1 MTFVSFSFF
10 VFVAVSLLVYFQMP
24 QRYRWIVLL
33 AVSLLFYVLVSGVL
47 LVYLLLTAATTYA
60 VARRIDGINE
70 DSAALLKTAE
80 KDEKKA
86 IRAAATKQKRR
97 WLAGVTVLNFGLLAV
112 FKYQGMLS
120 SGFSLIGKCFGVA
133 VPDFAGSI
141 LMPLGVSFYTFQ
153 SIGYVIDTYR
163 GKVTA
168 ERNFAKYLLFVSFF
182 PQIVQ
187 GPIARYD
194 DLAGQLYAGNG
205 FDYQRV
211 KFGAQLAAW
220 GVFKKLVI
228 ADRLSILV
236 GAVFN
241 SYPAYTGRTLWMAV
255 LFYTIQ
261 IYADFSGGI
270 DIARGVGEMF
280 GVTMAQNFERPY
292 FSQSIAEFWRRWH
305 MTLGGWCRDYIFY
318 PLSLSKAFNQ
328 LSKKTRNRLG
338 NRIGKLVPVIL
349 SQLIVFII
357 IGMWHGSQFKYI
369 AFGLYHGAFIIG
381 GILFEETFTKW
392 HEKLHINPNSWWYQA
407 FRILRTFLIVALG
420 RFFSRAGSFM
430 QAMSMLKQSFFPSS
444 NPQPGPFALGMG
456 QNEFLVLIIAMA
468 VLLLVDILCE
478 RNVDIRA
485 WIAAR
490 PMPIRWALY
499 LCGVVSIVLL
509 GVYGKKYDAAAFIYM
524 RF

>member
-10 VFVAVSLLVYFQMP
+10 VFVAVSLLVYFLMP
-24 QRYRWIVLL
+24 QKYRWIVLL
-33 AVSLLFYVLVSGVL
+33 AVSLLFYVMVSGVL
-47 LVYLLLTAATTYA
+47 LLYLLFTAATTYA
-60 VARRIDGINE
+60 AARKMSRINE
-70 DSAALLKTAE
+70 DSAALLSTAE
-80 KDEKKA
+80 SSEKKA
-86 IRAAATKQKRR
+86 IRGAATARKRR
-97 WLAGVTVLNFGLLAV
+97 WLAGVAVVNFGLLVV
-112 FKYQGMLS
+112 FKYQGVLS
-120 SGFSLIGKCFGVA
+120 SGASLLGKCFGIA
-133 VPDFAGSI
+133 VPDFAGS
-141 LMPLGVSFYTFQ
+141 LLLPLGVSFYTFQ
-153 SIGYVIDTYR
+153 SMGYVIDAYR
-163 GKVTA
+163 SKVTA
-168 ERNFAKYLLFVSFF
+168 ERNFLKYLLFVSFF

-194 DLAGQLYAGNG
+194 ELAEQLYAGNG

-228 ADRLSILV
+228 ADRTAILV
-236 GAVFN
+236 NAVFGA
-241 SYPAYTGRTLWMAV
+241 YPEYTGRTLWIAV
-255 LFYTIQ
+255 LFYTVQ

-270 DIARGVGEMF
+270 DIARGVGQMF
-280 GVTMAQNFERPY
+280 GVTMAENFERPY
-292 FSQSIAEFWRRWH
+292 FAQSIAEFWRRWH

-318 PLSLSKAFNQ
+318 PLSLSKGFNQ
-328 LSKKTRNRLG
+328 LSKKTRKWLG

-381 GILFEETFTKW
+381 GILFDETFAKW
-392 HEKLHINPNSWWYQA
+392 RDALHIKADSWWFQG

-420 RFFSRAGSFM
+420 RFFSRAGSFL

-444 NPQPGPFALGMG
+444 APQPGPFALGMG
-456 QNEFLVLIIAMA
+456 KTELLVLGLA
-468 VLLLVDILCE
+468 VLILFVVDILNE
-478 RNVDIRA
+478 RGVDLRE
-485 WIAAR
+485 WISAR

-499 LCGVVSIVLL
+499 LCGVLSIVLL

>member
-1 MTFVSFSFF
+1 MTFVSLSFF
-10 VFVAVSLLVYFQMP
+10 VFVAASLLVYFLMP
-24 QRYRWIVLL
+24 QRYRWTVLL
-33 AVSLLFYVLVSGVL
+33 AVSLLFYVLVSGAL
-47 LVYLLLTAATTYA
+47 ILYLLFTAAATYA
-60 VARRIDGINE
+60 MGLKMAQINGK
-70 DSAALLKTAE
+70 SAALLSQGSR
-80 KDEKKA
+80 DEKKA

-97 WLAGVTVLNFGLLAV
+97 WLAAVAVANFGLLAV
-112 FKYQGMLS
+112 FKYQGVLS
-120 SGFSLIGKCFGVA
+120 SGFSLIGKCFGIA
-133 VPDFAGSI
+133 VPDFEGS
-141 LMPLGVSFYTFQ
+141 LLLPLGVSFYTFQ
-153 SIGYVIDTYR
+153 SMGYVIDAYR

-168 ERNFAKYLLFVSFF
+168 ERNFFKYLLFVSFF

-187 GPIARYD
+187 GPIGRYD
-194 DLAGQLYAGNG
+194 ELAEQLYAGNG

-228 ADRLSILV
+228 ADRAAILV
-236 GAVFN
+236 NTVFGG
-241 SYPAYTGRTLWMAV
+241 YPDYTGKSLWIAV
-255 LFYTIQ
+255 LFYTVQ

-270 DIARGVGEMF
+270 DIARGVGQMF
-280 GVTMAQNFERPY
+280 GVTMAENFERPY
-292 FSQSIAEFWRRWH
+292 FAQSIAEFWRRWH

-328 LSKKTRNRLG
+328 LSKKTRNWLG

-381 GILFEETFTKW
+381 GILFDETFAKW
-392 HEKLHINPNSWWYQA
+392 RDALHIKPDSLWFQG

-420 RFFSRAGSFM
+420 RFFSRAGSFT
-430 QAMSMLKQSFFPSS
+430 QAMSMLKNCFFPSS
-444 NPQPGPFALGMG
+444 ALQPGLFALGMG
-456 QNEFLVLIIAMA
+456 KRELLVLA
-468 VLLLVDILCE
+468 VAVLILLLVDILNE
-478 RNVDIRA
+478 RSVSVRE

-499 LCGVVSIVLL
+499 LCGVLTIILF
-509 GVYGKKYDAAAFIYM
+509 GIYGKKYDAAAFIYM